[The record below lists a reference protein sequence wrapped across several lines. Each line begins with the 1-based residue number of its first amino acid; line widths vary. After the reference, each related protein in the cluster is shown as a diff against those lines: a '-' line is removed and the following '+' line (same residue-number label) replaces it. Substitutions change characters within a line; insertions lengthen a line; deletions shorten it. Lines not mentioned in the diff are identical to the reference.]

1 MYTVSDIKTCHSNLW
16 HNFGKCWPSCTFLS
30 LLDSTINLQQD
41 PSLLYFPS
49 YPKCVTTLHCEI
61 QKITI
66 SKSVMPLTQEHRCTC
81 SFYRVKKLEVWTCM
95 SLSQIKRTK
104 CPFWHEYMRKTLVPL
119 IGCIIDHAC
128 TKPRQTSNI
137 THAASVCHCHELVFG
152 RAVAAFLP
160 KSCSQLDSV
169 LDCWG
174 PQGRWNESGCL
185 PLQKADWFCNSYDF
199 K

>member
-41 PSLLYFPS
+41 SSLLYFPS

-81 SFYRVKKLEVWTCM
+81 SFYRIKKLEVWTCM

-104 CPFWHEYMRKTLVPL
+104 CPVLAW
-119 IGCIIDHAC
+119 IHAEDVSA
-128 TKPRQTSNI
+128 THWLHHRPRLHQATPDVEHYTCCFSLSLSW
-137 THAASVCHCHELVFG
+137 TCV
-152 RAVAAFLP
+152 
-160 KSCSQLDSV
+160 
-169 LDCWG
+169 W
-174 PQGRWNESGCL
+174 
-185 PLQKADWFCNSYDF
+185 
-199 K
+199 